1 MMEKVLAELRA
12 SAADRP
18 DLSDEWSDSTA
29 RVYCDAAAFHGLEIK
44 EENVPDI
51 YSYAM
56 EAAEALKPVVTE
68 LMWVNPNRHME
79 VLARV
84 KELEGQLAK
93 VNEELDECER
103 TENYNPSYETL
114 CEAVGREY

>member
-1 MMEKVLAELRA
+1 MMERVLAELRA

-56 EAAEALKPVVTE
+56 EAAEALKPVVAE
-68 LMWVNPNRHME
+68 LMWVNPNRHIE

-103 TENYNPSYETL
+103 TENYNPSYEAL